1 MLVHSA
7 SAAPS
12 KRCLFIVS
20 SLSFLFL
27 LGDILS
33 QLRNTDQLEVAVA
46 SQGFPAIR
54 GIMKDGR
61 NRRGGHRAQRPRSRA
76 ATAPRAG
83 AGKIGKRRSGM
94 LARLPFLFLSPGWL
108 LKFEA
113 VLFDCDGVLVDSERI
128 SAGVLRDM
136 LQELGLP
143 MSHDDV
149 LRRFVGKTMK
159 DELPWISQA
168 SGRAIGMEWLA
179 EFWRRRNDALRSQ
192 VQAIPNVIDTV
203 KLLHQRLN
211 GRIACASGADRE
223 KLELQ
228 LNKTGLMPYFRGR
241 AFSGY
246 EMAHSKPSPDVYL
259 AAAAALET
267 DPAACIVIEDS
278 VTGVTAGVA
287 AGATVLGYSPG
298 GPSHSPPDALLASG
312 AIAVFADMAR
322 LPALLGLDY

>member
-1 MLVHSA
+1 M
-7 SAAPS
+7 
-12 KRCLFIVS
+12 
-20 SLSFLFL
+20 
-27 LGDILS
+27 
-33 QLRNTDQLEVAVA
+33 
-46 SQGFPAIR
+46 
-54 GIMKDGR
+54 
-61 NRRGGHRAQRPRSRA
+61 
-76 ATAPRAG
+76 
-83 AGKIGKRRSGM
+83 
-94 LARLPFLFLSPGWL
+94 
-108 LKFEA
+108 KFEA